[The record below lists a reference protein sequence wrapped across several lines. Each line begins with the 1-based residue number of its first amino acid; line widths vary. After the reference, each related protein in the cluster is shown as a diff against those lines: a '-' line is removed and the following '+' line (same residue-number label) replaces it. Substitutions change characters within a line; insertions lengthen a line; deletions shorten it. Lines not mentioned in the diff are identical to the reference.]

1 MDRIGLIAGNGKFPL
16 LFARAAKKA
25 KTQVVAVAIREETD
39 PELAALVDG
48 IHWINVGQLKTLI
61 DILKTEHVTKAVM
74 AGQIRHKLLF
84 SDIELDEELKKL
96 LLSLKDK
103 RTDSILGAV
112 ALRLGQLGIQV
123 IDSTTFI
130 KDYLP
135 APGVLTQCLPSQAQS
150 DDIEFGLSIAK
161 TIAGADIGQTV
172 VVKDKVV
179 LSVEAIEGTDE
190 AIRRGSAYCHGN
202 AVVVKVS
209 KPNQD
214 MRFDIPLVGKNTIET
229 LIREKVAVLAFEAG
243 KTLLLDKE
251 QVVTEAN
258 KHNICIIAV

>member
-1 MDRIGLIAGNGKFPL
+1 MDKVGLIAGNGKLPL

-25 KTQVVAVAIREETD
+25 QMQVVAIAIREETD
-39 PELAALVDG
+39 PDLAALVDN
-48 IHWINVGQLKTLI
+48 IHWIHVGQLKTLI
-61 DILKTEHVTKAVM
+61 EILKQEQVTKAVM

-96 LLSLKDK
+96 LLGLKDK
-103 RTDSILGAV
+103 RTDTILGAV
-112 ALRLGQLGIQV
+112 ALRLGQLGIQL

-135 APGVLTQCLPSQAQS
+135 AAGVLTQCVPTPAQS
-150 DDIEFGLSIAK
+150 DDIQFGLSIAK
-161 TIAGADIGQTV
+161 TVAGADIGQTV

-190 AIRRGSAYCHGN
+190 AIRRGSAYCHGG

-214 MRFDIPLVGKNTIET
+214 MRFDIPLIGKNTIET
-229 LIREKVAVLAFEAG
+229 LIREKAAVLAFESG

-251 QVVTEAN
+251 QVISEAN
-258 KHNICIIAV
+258 KHRICIVAV